1 MIILKDEEIE
11 AIEKLINFRDN
22 LIDRRY
28 KRRFYEIKTQ
38 LLIISIG
45 LGLAWIIIFLILLGV
60 L

>member
-1 MIILKDEEIE
+1 MILKDEEIE
-11 AIEKLINFRDN
+11 EIEKLINFRDN

>member
-1 MIILKDEEIE
+1 MILKDEEIE
-11 AIEKLINFRDN
+11 EIEKLINFRDK

-38 LLIISIG
+38 LLIISIS
-45 LGLAWIIIFLILLGV
+45 LGLAWIMIFLILLGV